1 MSQVMICLYN
11 LNYIHALTRPE
22 PDARTQIITY
32 NLNYIHI
39 STRLEPNTKC
49 FWLEYSLEMA
59 LENKLK

>member
-1 MSQVMICLYN
+1 MICLYN

-49 FWLEYSLEMA
+49 F
-59 LENKLK
+59 